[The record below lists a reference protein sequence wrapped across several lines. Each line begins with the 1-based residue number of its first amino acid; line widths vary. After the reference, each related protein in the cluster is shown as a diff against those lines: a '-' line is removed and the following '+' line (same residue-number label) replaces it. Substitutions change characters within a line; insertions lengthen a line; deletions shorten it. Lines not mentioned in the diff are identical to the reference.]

1 MFVSC
6 CVTPLCTS
14 GLGLDK
20 RVSTD
25 APTVVKINNLTR
37 NGRYCNTMS
46 VATVVG
52 MVVTIQKKDVE
63 DNRSNLEKSF
73 LSFPDEKER
82 EVCYQV
88 KMLMVDG

>member
-1 MFVSC
+1 
-6 CVTPLCTS
+6 
-14 GLGLDK
+14 
-20 RVSTD
+20 
-25 APTVVKINNLTR
+25 
-37 NGRYCNTMS
+37 MS

-73 LSFPDEKER
+73 LSFPDDKER
-82 EVCYQV
+82 EVCFQV